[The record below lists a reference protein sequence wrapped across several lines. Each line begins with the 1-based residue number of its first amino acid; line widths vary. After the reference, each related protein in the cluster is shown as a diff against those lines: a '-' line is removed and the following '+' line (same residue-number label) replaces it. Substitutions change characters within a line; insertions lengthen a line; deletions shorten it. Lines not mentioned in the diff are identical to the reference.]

1 METYAGDW
9 HGSTESLTS
18 HAFGQ
23 FVSVVVAEKSGRLEG
38 FIAWTHSYDLHWSM
52 PGAMIVDLFVRRG
65 CRGRGTGLQLIC
77 SAASRVESDGG
88 KFLKGGA
95 VDGDAVRRL
104 YERSAVSAQ
113 GLEYTLSGR
122 AFRHVSSLQGA
133 SARMLV
139 TAMPEKQWN
148 FEE

>member
-95 VDGDAVRRL
+95 VDGDAVR
-104 YERSAVSAQ
+104 
-113 GLEYTLSGR
+113 LEYTLSGR

-139 TAMPEKQWN
+139 TAMPEKQCN